1 MVTQGLIV
9 NLLIPRLGEHNCLL
23 LGSVVGVFHMAV
35 LGLAWEGWMWCVRTC
50 ASWYP
55 TPLPPY
61 SPECFAYTRYVGLI
75 VTSLAFVVFPALRGL
90 MAKEMPRNQQGQLQ
104 GTVLLHVHVLSMA
117 VTVT

>member
-1 MVTQGLIV
+1 MESKVTTKLTFVRATAQGNIYADYRFGWGAAEIALFLGFVGIVAMVTQGLIV

-55 TPLPPY
+55 TSLPP
-61 SPECFAYTRYVGLI
+61 
-75 VTSLAFVVFPALRGL
+75 PA
-90 MAKEMPRNQQGQLQ
+90 
-104 GTVLLHVHVLSMA
+104 H
-117 VTVT
+117 